1 MIAHYSSLRPGKI
14 KRPLM
19 RPLKCL
25 ARCASHTCAQICSY
39 SNCASL
45 VFIYKFWWGH
55 RDWLR
60 RPWAIAWRRPA
71 LFHLCPAVQTPSSGS
86 SSLRP
91 GKIKR
96 PLMRPLNF
104 SGGDTGTRTL
114 DPMIKS
120 HLLYQLSYVP
130 KNGT

>member
-1 MIAHYSSLRPGKI
+1 MIAAPSPMRCMGLRGIRDNAPVK
-14 KRPLM
+14 L
-19 RPLKCL
+19 
-25 ARCASHTCAQICSY
+25 TCAFTHCRTLS
-39 SNCASL
+39 
-45 VFIYKFWWGH
+45 
-55 RDWLR
+55 
-60 RPWAIAWRRPA
+60 P
-71 LFHLCPAVQTPSSGS
+71 GS
-86 SSLRP
+86 SSLCP